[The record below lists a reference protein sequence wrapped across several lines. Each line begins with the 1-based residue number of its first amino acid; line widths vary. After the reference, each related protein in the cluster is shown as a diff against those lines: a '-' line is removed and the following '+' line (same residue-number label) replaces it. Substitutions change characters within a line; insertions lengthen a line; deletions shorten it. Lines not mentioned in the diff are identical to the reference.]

1 MVNHP
6 TFAKAGIVFALAFNL
21 VIGVAQTSPSH
32 DTTEILARRLITLPI
47 GLTVAMIV
55 HVGVFP
61 FHARKELGW
70 AISTSMD
77 WLHHLLHAIALAEDD
92 DPAGGPAA
100 VVTEEQFS
108 DVVTK
113 TKRRVRFANGLV
125 PATRYEI
132 SLAGKFPID
141 KFQQILER
149 LGNIVLL
156 SVGTENV
163 KESGPVL
170 LDPRMRGYTTRTR
183 GREQLVC
190 CTLLPIRGNSI
201 LYILTF
207 I

>member
-1 MVNHP
+1 MINNP
-6 TFAKAGIVFALAFNL
+6 TLAKAGIVFAFAFNI
-21 VIGVAQTSPSH
+21 VIGVAQTSPTH

-61 FHARKELGW
+61 FHARKELGR

-77 WLHHLLHAIALAEDD
+77 WLHHLLHAIALAEEE
-92 DPAGGPAA
+92 DPAAGPAA
-100 VVTEEQFS
+100 IVTEEQFV
-108 DVVTK
+108 DVITK

-132 SLAGKFPID
+132 SLAGKFPVD
-141 KFQQILER
+141 KFQLILER

-163 KESGPVL
+163 KELGPVL
-170 LDPRMRGYTTRTR
+170 LDARMRGYTTQAQ

-190 CTLLPIRGNSI
+190 CVYVPTCVHVDRCMD
-201 LYILTF
+201 
-207 I
+207 